1 VTTTKKI
8 EILLLAGL
16 VGASFYQVVWNGNWQ
31 AGQYLV
37 TLGAVLELEEWLR
50 RS

>member
-1 VTTTKKI
+1 MTTTKKI
-8 EILLLAGL
+8 EMALLGLL
-16 VGASFYQVVWNGNWQ
+16 VGASFYQVVWNGNYQ
-31 AGQYLV
+31 AAQYFV